1 MTSPETTMSPISPE
15 RAAALMRDGAVLVD
29 IRERDEHARE
39 KIANTR
45 HHAVS
50 VLDREHPAHPG
61 DSVLIFHCKSGARTR
76 QHAARI
82 ATACPAGIETYI
94 LDGGIDAWKKAGL
107 PVVLDRS
114 QPISIMRQVQ
124 IVAGSLVLLGVI
136 LGVTV
141 SPGFYALS
149 GFVGAGL
156 AFAGIS
162 GFCGMARVLELM
174 PWNRISQ
181 A

>member
-1 MTSPETTMSPISPE
+1 MTSQNTTMSPISPE
-15 RAAALMRDGAVLVD
+15 GAAALMRAGAVLVD

-39 KIANTR
+39 KIADAR

-50 VLDREHPAHPG
+50 VIDRKHPARPG

-76 QHAARI
+76 QYAERI
-82 ATACPAGIETYI
+82 ASACPTGIATYI

-114 QPISIMRQVQ
+114 QPISTMRQVQ
-124 IVAGSLVLLGVI
+124 IAAGSLVLLGVI

-156 AFAGIS
+156 VFAGIS

-174 PWNRISQ
+174 PWNRASQ